1 MEKFE
6 QDWETCPYCDV
17 SYYEYDTGYREYE
30 CGIYKKPD
38 GKFCECS
45 GGSIE
50 DGCPLSFRYEVRDK
64 EEDE

>member
-6 QDWETCPYCDV
+6 QDWEQCPYCCE

-30 CGIYKKPD
+30 CQIYKKRN
-38 GKFCECS
+38 GKLYECC

-50 DGCPLSFRYEVRDK
+50 YGCPLSFRYEMSDK
-64 EEDE
+64 ED